1 MKIKDVLPYLQ
12 TPAQG
17 VERSGKS
24 GKPERIRG
32 NTPKR
37 DQAAES
43 GDRVELRSRQMVEE
57 ARARAREI
65 PEVREEK
72 VEALRRQIE
81 SGTYEVAP
89 EKVARAMISDLLRE
103 IY

>member
-12 TPAQG
+12 TPARG
-17 VERSGKS
+17 VEGSAQTGKTERSRGATTERNQA
-24 GKPERIRG
+24 PEG
-32 NTPKR
+32 
-37 DQAAES
+37 
-43 GDRVELRSRQMVEE
+43 GDRVELRGRQMVEE

-65 PEVREEK
+65 PEVREER

-81 SGTYEVAP
+81 AGNYEVAP
-89 EKVARAMISDLLRE
+89 EKVARAMMSDLLRE